1 MRYFENTLDLKIK
14 GKIDFKIWKV
24 LGVLLKI
31 KKCIFVE
38 WVLRCI
44 NPLLHIFVKWSD
56 TL

>member
-1 MRYFENTLDLKIK
+1 MRYFENTLDLKSK
-14 GKIDFKIWKV
+14 EKIDFKIWKV

-31 KKCIFVE
+31 KKSIFVE
-38 WVLRCI
+38 WVLRWI